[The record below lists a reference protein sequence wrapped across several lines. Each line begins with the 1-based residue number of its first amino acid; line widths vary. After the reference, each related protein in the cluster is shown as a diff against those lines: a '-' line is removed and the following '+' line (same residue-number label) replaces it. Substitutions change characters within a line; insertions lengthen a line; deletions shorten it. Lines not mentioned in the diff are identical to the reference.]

1 MKDTPLTDVRSV
13 FICNSKLAFY
23 YTNKQVCIPVGC
35 LPAASVAA
43 TRCQSRGRG
52 LCPCGSLSGGLCLGG
67 LSPQGSLSRWM
78 TNASKDITCSKL
90 RLRVVIIPLLK
101 TYSNNIVLTLI
112 DPTFYS
118 INHVQLVIRTNIYRL
133 SRNWRC

>member
-1 MKDTPLTDVRSV
+1 MKDTPLTDVRLK
-13 FICNSKLAFY
+13 FICNSKLAFHDI
-23 YTNKQVCIPVGC
+23 NKQVCIPVGC
-35 LPAASVAA
+35 LPATSVAA

-52 LCPCGSLSGGLCLGG
+52 PCPCGSLSGG

-78 TNASKDITCSKL
+78 TNASKDITCPKL